1 MTNHGEPVPVRLE
14 IHINTLLSL
23 PLFVNWEK
31 YNANFL
37 QNLYETLKIPRTA
50 LT

>member
-1 MTNHGEPVPVRLE
+1 MTNHGEPVPVHSE

-31 YNANFL
+31 YNAKFM
-37 QNLYETLKIPRTA
+37 QNLDETLENS
-50 LT
+50 